1 MDKIKR
7 RKLGKVAAG
16 GIAATTVATTLASPA
31 ISQGRQEW
39 RMVTSWP
46 KMFPGG
52 GTAAERFAKNISD
65 VTGGRLTIKVFAAGE
80 LVPAFEAFD
89 AVQRGT
95 ADAMHSTPYYWQNK
109 AKILSLYT
117 TVPFGMTN
125 YESVAWLR
133 YGGGQALWDEAYAQF
148 GLKGFHAGS
157 TSVQM
162 AGWFNKEIKSAADF
176 NGLKMRI
183 PGFGGEALRKLGA
196 TIVNLPVGEIFGA
209 LQSGTIDATEW
220 VGPWQDLAAGFY
232 KVTKYY
238 YWPGLHEP
246 ATLNEISVN
255 KAKFDSLPKDIQQ
268 IFAWACAEEH
278 VQLTAENDANNAG
291 ALEVLIRKH
300 NVQLRRLP
308 DDFIKAYGKAWG
320 EVLKDL
326 RDSGDA
332 LTKKTL
338 DSYYKFQREQM
349 AWTRIGLQEYLN
361 ARLIGFQFT

>member
-1 MDKIKR
+1 MGTIKR
-7 RKLGKVAAG
+7 RKFTRAAVGGVAAG
-16 GIAATTVATTLASPA
+16 ATMTAVAAPA
-31 ISQGRQEW
+31 ISQQRQEW

-52 GTAAERFAKNISD
+52 GTSAERFAKTIGEA
-65 VTGGRLTIKVFAAGE
+65 TGGRLTIKVFAAGE

-95 ADAMHSTPYYWQNK
+95 ADCMHSTPYYYQNK
-109 AKILSLYT
+109 AKILALYT

-125 YESVAWLR
+125 HESVAWLR
-133 YGGGQALWDEAYAQF
+133 YGGGQALWDEIYGQF

-162 AGWFNKEIKSAADF
+162 AGWFNREIKSAEDVK
-176 NGLKMRI
+176 GLKMRI
-183 PGFGGEALRKLGA
+183 PGLGGEALRKLGA

-209 LQSGTIDATEW
+209 LQSGAIDATEW

-238 YWPGLHEP
+238 YWPGTHEP
-246 ATLNEISVN
+246 ATLNDIAVN
-255 KAKFDSLPKDIQQ
+255 KAKFDALPKDIQQ
-268 IFAWACAEEH
+268 IFAWGCSDEH
-278 VQLTAENDANNAG
+278 VQATAENDANNAG
-291 ALEVLIRKH
+291 ALETLIKQH
-300 NVQLRRLP
+300 NVQLKRLP
-308 DDFIKAYGKAWG
+308 DDFIKAYGVAWG
-320 EVLKDL
+320 EVLKEL
-326 RDSGDA
+326 RDGGDR
-332 LTKKTL
+332 LTQETL

-361 ARLIGFQFT
+361 ARLVGFRFT

>member
-1 MDKIKR
+1 MTRKIQR
-7 RKLGKVAAG
+7 RKFTQAAVG
-16 GIAATTVATTLASPA
+16 GAAATAAVSLAAPA
-31 ISQGRQEW
+31 ISQQRQEW

-52 GTAAERFAKNISD
+52 GTAAERFAKNITEI
-65 VTGGRLTIKVFAAGE
+65 TGGRLTIKVFAAGE

-95 ADAMHSTPYYWQNK
+95 ADVMHSTPYYWQNK
-109 AKILSLYT
+109 HKILALFT

-125 YESVAWLR
+125 YESVAWMR
-133 YGGGQALWDEAYAQF
+133 YGGGQQVWDEIYAQF
-148 GLKGFHAGS
+148 GLKGFVAGS

-162 AGWFNKEIKSAADF
+162 AGWFNKEIKSAADVK
-176 NGLKMRI
+176 GLKMRI
-183 PGFGGEALRKLGA
+183 PGLGGEALRRLGA

-246 ATLNEISVN
+246 ATLNEITVN
-255 KAKFDSLPKDIQQ
+255 KAKFDALPKDIQKV
-268 IFAWACAEEH
+268 FEWACADEY
-278 VQLTAENDANNAG
+278 VQLTAESDASNAG
-291 ALEVLIRKH
+291 ALETLIRQH
-300 NVQLRRLP
+300 NVQLRHLP
-308 DDFIKAYGKAWG
+308 EDFIKAYGQAWG
-320 EVLKDL
+320 EVLKEL
-326 RDSGDA
+326 RDQGDA
-332 LTKKTL
+332 ITKKTL

-349 AWTRIGLQEYLN
+349 AWSRIGMQEYLN
-361 ARLIGFQFT
+361 ARLVGFKFS

>member
-1 MDKIKR
+1 MQKIQR
-7 RKLGKVAAG
+7 RKFGKAAAG
-16 GIAATTVATTLASPA
+16 GIAATAAMTTMAAPA

-52 GTAAERFAKNISD
+52 GTAAERFAKTIGEA
-65 VTGGRLTIKVFAAGE
+65 TGGRLTIKVFGAGE

-95 ADAMHSTPYYWQNK
+95 ADCMHSTPYYWQNK

-117 TVPFGMTN
+117 TVPFGLTN
-125 YESVAWLR
+125 NETVAWLR
-133 YGGGQALWDEAYAQF
+133 FGGGQALWDEIYAQF

-162 AGWFNKEIKSAADF
+162 AGWFNREIKSVDDVK
-176 NGLKMRI
+176 GLKMRI
-183 PGFGGEALRKLGA
+183 PGLGGEALRKLGA

-209 LQSGTIDATEW
+209 LQSGAIDATEW

-238 YWPGLHEP
+238 YWPGMHEP
-246 ATLNEISVN
+246 ATINEITVN
-255 KAKFDSLPKDIQQ
+255 KAKWDTLPKDVQQ
-268 IFAWACAEEH
+268 IFAWGCGDEQVH
-278 VQLTAENDANNAG
+278 VTAENDANNAG
-291 ALEVLIRKH
+291 ALETLIRQH
-300 NVQLRRLP
+300 NVQLRKLP
-308 DDFIKAYGKAWG
+308 DDFVKAYGAAWG
-320 EVLKDL
+320 DVLKEL
-326 RDSGDA
+326 RDNGDA

-361 ARLIGFQFT
+361 ARLIGFKFT